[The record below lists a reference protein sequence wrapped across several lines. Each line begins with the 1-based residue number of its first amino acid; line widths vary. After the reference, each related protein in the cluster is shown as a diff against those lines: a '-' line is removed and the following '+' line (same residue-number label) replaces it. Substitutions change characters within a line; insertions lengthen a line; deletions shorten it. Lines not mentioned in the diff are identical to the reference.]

1 MKKYCAYILLLII
14 LFLPKVNAQ
23 DEIDYEDDINPYVI
37 GDSIDL
43 IIPQL
48 VDFLEKN
55 ANHPASNLQLARV
68 FEQRWQE
75 SDYLIDF
82 DAAIQNAEYAKLL
95 YNRSGNLVDDREV
108 RRNEWYYPN
117 YTDEFKKNGKPILT
131 FEKIQQE
138 IKRGLIESDSFLTY
152 MPAIQENF
160 MKMVANYDLA
170 TKTFVRINGDFNS
183 LKDIYLLYDQ
193 NLDARFNLLKDSYD
207 STLYYYEAY
216 KQAASKYPPFEV
228 TQKLNLKAINTY
240 RLDGLVIQTD
250 FFRPEVDLWQY
261 AEWVNGLRVK
271 VENEI
276 KVLRVDIDKI
286 EETLSKSL
294 KDLDKASIGDS
305 VSLNPISSKEIFKIR
320 KYDLNSPV
328 ANLFQYKD
336 DKLDLV
342 FEKKSLQKFD
352 TLTAVS
358 PQLKL
363 YTFNNLFQK
372 ILRSQADIKVYQ
384 KELDRSNLQKNIAF
398 YAKYYNGAEGV
409 EKYFNQESD
418 WMLDMMKQIADS
430 IKQQIGAHY
439 TNVYHEEQIVYK
451 RKSIAFLSPLS
462 NVDTFSTEVNRVT
475 LIRNNVNELS
485 YMAGYF
491 FNADSVRQS
500 FFAAKKGGEILWY
513 ENQPTLT
520 KGATEWQQ
528 IGGVSLASGG
538 DATFSLYRRNT
549 DSLNFRNSLI
559 KINQLGKVVNEIE
572 VDTENQPV
580 FLSDLRNK
588 EEHLAIYQGDGFDQ
602 AAWPTEVSIV
612 KFHPDSSNYLIREL
626 DINGAFVGFFQL
638 DDASIFV
645 SKSRDGQSINFT
657 KVSEAFEV
665 LKKQSFQFTE
675 NQYLRFIYKISD
687 QSLHLVAAKVAGH
700 IVVNDRLEL
709 IYSEAELK

>member
-1 MKKYCAYILLLII
+1 
-14 LFLPKVNAQ
+14 
-23 DEIDYEDDINPYVI
+23 
-37 GDSIDL
+37 
-43 IIPQL
+43 
-48 VDFLEKN
+48 
-55 ANHPASNLQLARV
+55 
-68 FEQRWQE
+68 
-75 SDYLIDF
+75 
-82 DAAIQNAEYAKLL
+82 
-95 YNRSGNLVDDREV
+95 
-108 RRNEWYYPN
+108 
-117 YTDEFKKNGKPILT
+117 
-131 FEKIQQE
+131 
-138 IKRGLIESDSFLTY
+138 
-152 MPAIQENF
+152 
-160 MKMVANYDLA
+160 
-170 TKTFVRINGDFNS
+170 
-183 LKDIYLLYDQ
+183 
-193 NLDARFNLLKDSYD
+193 
-207 STLYYYEAY
+207 
-216 KQAASKYPPFEV
+216 
-228 TQKLNLKAINTY
+228 
-240 RLDGLVIQTD
+240 
-250 FFRPEVDLWQY
+250 
-261 AEWVNGLRVK
+261 
-271 VENEI
+271 
-276 KVLRVDIDKI
+276 
-286 EETLSKSL
+286 
-294 KDLDKASIGDS
+294 
-305 VSLNPISSKEIFKIR
+305 
-320 KYDLNSPV
+320 
-328 ANLFQYKD
+328 
-336 DKLDLV
+336 
-342 FEKKSLQKFD
+342 
-352 TLTAVS
+352 
-358 PQLKL
+358 
-363 YTFNNLFQK
+363 
-372 ILRSQADIKVYQ
+372 
-384 KELDRSNLQKNIAF
+384 
-398 YAKYYNGAEGV
+398 
-409 EKYFNQESD
+409 
-418 WMLDMMKQIADS
+418 
-430 IKQQIGAHY
+430 
-439 TNVYHEEQIVYK
+439 
-451 RKSIAFLSPLS
+451 
-462 NVDTFSTEVNRVT
+462 VT